1 MPAPGRWTGT
11 MGVVLMPR
19 RPPRIRPRVPL
30 ILVSPLIRLEI
41 QKAGEDLERIV
52 VRRNGL
58 HHYNV
63 SIHTRPAKR
72 ELKPGGSRSGKLREG
87 AEP

>member
-1 MPAPGRWTGT
+1 
-11 MGVVLMPR
+11 MPR
-19 RPPRIRPRVPL
+19 RPPLVLPQIPL

-41 QKAGEDLERIV
+41 RRAGEDLERIV
-52 VRRNGL
+52 VKRNGL
-58 HHYNV
+58 RYYNV

-72 ELKPGGSRSGKLREG
+72 ELKPSGVSRSETLCEG